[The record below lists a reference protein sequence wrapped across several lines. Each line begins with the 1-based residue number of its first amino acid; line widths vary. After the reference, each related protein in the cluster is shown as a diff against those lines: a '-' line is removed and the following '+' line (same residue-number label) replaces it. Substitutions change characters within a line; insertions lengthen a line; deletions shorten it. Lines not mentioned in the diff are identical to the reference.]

1 MLSNPTTMTDLER
14 DLMGLRRYPPVL
26 QQLNMTWRFIR
37 RWPVIPMSIL
47 AVLIFCGI
55 FAPALSTHGE
65 AAGGIRDRHYPP
77 IWMQDDRYDKLRE
90 DGETPFN
97 CLWTAVL
104 GNPENTRRADVCNF
118 HIFGTD
124 HSGRDVY
131 SRMMHGARISL
142 WVAAIAL
149 IFGFVVGT
157 SMGVIGGYAGGWID
171 EIITRAVDIWQAL
184 PFLMVALVCV
194 LIFGQSTILLLAL
207 MAALSWVPFVRVIRG
222 QTLTIKNQAFVDL
235 ARVAGCST
243 PRILIRHIVPGVI
256 NTAVVIATLIV
267 GSLILAEAA
276 LSFLGAGVPAPD
288 ATWGSMVSE
297 GRGYISTAWWPTILP
312 GLAIFMVVMSLNFTG
327 DWLRDRLDPR
337 LQQIG

>member
-1 MLSNPTTMTDLER
+1 MQSDLPITDLER
-14 DLMGLRRYPPVL
+14 DLLGMREYPPVL
-26 QQLNMTWRFIR
+26 QQLHLAWRFVR
-37 RWPVIPMSIL
+37 RWPVIPLIIL
-47 AVLIFCGI
+47 SVLVLCGI
-55 FAPALSTHGE
+55 FAPALATHGE

-77 IWMQDDRYDKLRE
+77 IWMQDDRYDKLVE
-90 DGETPFN
+90 EGISPAS
-97 CLWTAVL
+97 CLWGAIK
-104 GNPENTRRADVCNF
+104 GDPETTRRVDVCNF

-131 SRMMHGARISL
+131 SRMLHGARISL

-149 IFGFVVGT
+149 LFGFVVGT
-157 SMGVIGGYAGGWID
+157 TMGVVSGYAGGWID
-171 EIITRAVDIWQAL
+171 EIITRLVDIWQAL

-194 LIFGQSTILLLAL
+194 LIFGQSTVLLLAL

-222 QTLTIKNQAFVDL
+222 QTLTIKNDAYVEL

-243 PRILIRHIVPGVI
+243 ARVLIRHIVPGVI

-297 GRGYISTAWWPTILP
+297 GRSYISTAWWPTVLP
-312 GLAIFMVVMSLNFTG
+312 GLAIFMVVLSLNFTG